1 MATEKETEDKS
12 GVSLSQGTIVAVF
25 SALGVFIVTVFWL
38 GYNWNITSTSNK
50 LTPKLNDRLDT
61 FEIHMVHGFV
71 RVNKRI
77 DDILDNAKE
86 AHKIDSIKEA
96 VRLEE
101 HRKEV
106 DISLQMYQKTNKAIE
121 VIKQTK

>member
-1 MATEKETEDKS
+1 
-12 GVSLSQGTIVAVF
+12 
-25 SALGVFIVTVFWL
+25 LGVFIVTVFWL